1 LVVETFAVKM
11 RRASETVVSFYG
23 ALRPALPQLVALSAV
38 VNVLALTGS
47 IYMMQVYDRV
57 LASRSVPTLVALS
70 LLVLGVYVIQA
81 GLEILRGQVLVRLG
95 SRIDRRLMASA
106 HEASTRLPMQGHAAA
121 QSLQPIR
128 DVETVRS
135 FLSGQGPVAILDMP
149 WMPIYVVFIFLL
161 HPALGLFTLGGALV
175 LVALTAHTE
184 FRVRHLSKSANDAA
198 RQRLT
203 IAEASERNA
212 EAIAAM
218 GFTRRLVRRF
228 ETANSEHLSAQQRLG
243 DVVGGSSAATRVFRM
258 VLQSAILGLGAYLT
272 IQGTLSAGAIIAAS
286 IVASRALAPI
296 ELAIGQWR
304 SFVAMRQAA
313 ERLNGAFALLAADSE
328 RLELPAPTKKLSV
341 ENITLVA
348 PGSQRAVLTD
358 VSFELEAGQVLAVVG
373 PSAAGKSSLARAL
386 TAAWR
391 PARGAVRLDD
401 AALQNWS
408 PEQLGGHI
416 GYLPQDVQLLDGTIT
431 ENIAR
436 FEEEPDPA
444 EVIKAAQAAGVH
456 EMILRFPEGYETR
469 IGTQGMVLSGGQRQR
484 IALARALYRSP
495 FLVIL
500 DEPNSNLDSDGD
512 AALLAALQSVKQ
524 RGGIGVVIAHRQGV
538 LAVCDKV
545 AVIAGGTLTAIGP
558 RDEIM
563 RKMFRTAGT
572 TTRPVA
578 VPVAAEA

>member
-1 LVVETFAVKM
+1 MKT

-23 ALRPALPQLVALSAV
+23 ALKPALPQLVALSAV
-38 VNVLALTGS
+38 VNILALTGS

-57 LASRSVPTLVALS
+57 LTSRSIPTLVALS

-106 HEASTRLPMQGHAAA
+106 HESATRLPMQGHSVA

-149 WMPIYVVFIFLL
+149 WMPIYLVFIFLL
-161 HPALGLFTLGGALV
+161 HPALGLFTVGGALV

-184 FRVRHLSKSANDAA
+184 FKVRNLSKSANDAA

-218 GFTRRLVRRF
+218 GFTHRLVRRF
-228 ETANSEHLSAQQRLG
+228 ETANAAHLSAQQRLG

-304 SFVAMRQAA
+304 SFVAMRQAG
-313 ERLNGAFALLAADSE
+313 ERLNQAFALLAADSE

-373 PSAAGKSSLARAL
+373 PSAAGKSTLARAL

-436 FEEEPDPA
+436 FEEAPDA
-444 EVIKAAQAAGVH
+444 VEVIKAAQAAGVH

-495 FLVIL
+495 FLVVL

-512 AALLAALQSVKQ
+512 AALLTALQSVKQ
-524 RGGIGVVIAHRQGV
+524 RGGIGIVIAHRQGV
-538 LAVCDKV
+538 LAACDKV

-563 RKMFRTAGT
+563 RKMFRTNGN